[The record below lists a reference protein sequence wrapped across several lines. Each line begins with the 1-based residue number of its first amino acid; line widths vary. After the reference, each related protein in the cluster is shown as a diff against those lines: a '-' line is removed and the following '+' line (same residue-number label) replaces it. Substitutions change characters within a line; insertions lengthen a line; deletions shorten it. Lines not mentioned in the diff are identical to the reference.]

1 MDTFAYLAQM
11 SEKLGPS
18 GHEVETSAW
27 YRELFTPLCDEVK
40 VDALFNVIAYKKHTA
55 PLPEG
60 VTAPRVMLCAHQDEI
75 GLLVTDIL
83 PDGTLRLGS
92 IGGVDPRILPGSRV
106 TVYPTGDRGKKL
118 PAIVGYRP
126 AQMQTEDERSRNYQ
140 RDELWA
146 DTGLSLE
153 EVKAMVHIGDLVAL
167 YGPATKL
174 LNDYAASK
182 TMDDRACIGCLLQ
195 AAERLQTLQCKC
207 DVYFVCTTQ
216 EEIGSKGAAVSAWGI
231 HPDLAIALDV
241 SHATIPASRA
251 DTTVPVDAPALTCG
265 PYIQHKLLARA
276 LRVAKEHGIAVN
288 TELSPMY
295 TSTDADDV
303 ILCREGIPCLL
314 IDLPLKYMHT
324 TVETLSMQALRECG
338 RLLAEFL
345 HDLDEGWADDL
356 WME

>member
-1 MDTFAYLAQM
+1 MDTFAYLSQM
-11 SEKLGPS
+11 CGKLGPS
-18 GHEVETSAW
+18 GHEQETSAW
-27 YRELFTPLCDEVK
+27 YRELFAPLCDEVRI
-40 VDALFNVIAYKKHTA
+40 DALYNVIAYKKHTA

-60 VTAPRVMLCAHQDEI
+60 VEAPRVMLCAHQDEI

-106 TVYPTGDRGKKL
+106 TVYPGGGAL
-118 PAIVGYRP
+118 PIPAVIGCRP
-126 AQMQTEDERSRNYQ
+126 AQAQTDEERKRNYL

-146 DTGLSLE
+146 DTGLLPD
-153 EVKAMVHIGDLVAL
+153 EVKAAVHIGDLVAL
-167 YGPATKL
+167 YGPAVEL
-174 LNDYAASK
+174 LNQQAAAK
-182 TMDDRACIGCLLQ
+182 TMDDRACIGCLLH
-195 AAERLQTLQCKC
+195 AAEHLKTLQCKC
-207 DVYFVCTTQ
+207 DVYFVCSTQ
-216 EEIGSKGAAVSAWGI
+216 EEVGSKGATTAAWDI

-251 DTTVPVDAPALTCG
+251 DTTVPVNAPSLTCG
-265 PYIQHKLLARA
+265 PYIQQKLLDRA

-288 TELSPMY
+288 TELSARD
-295 TSTDADDV
+295 TATDADSV
-303 ILCREGIPCLL
+303 ILSREGIPCLL

-324 TVETLSMQALRECG
+324 TVETLSMQTLRECG

-345 HDLDEGWADDL
+345 HDLDERWADDL